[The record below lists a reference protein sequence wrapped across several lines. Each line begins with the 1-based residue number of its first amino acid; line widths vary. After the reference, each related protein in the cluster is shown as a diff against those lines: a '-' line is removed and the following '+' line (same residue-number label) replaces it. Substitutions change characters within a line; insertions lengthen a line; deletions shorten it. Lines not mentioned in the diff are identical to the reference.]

1 MGVVT
6 KMFNKIFWSAVLSAL
21 PILMFARSGGSPIR
35 RTGAPIDG
43 GTDCSACHRTF
54 AANSDPRGYVRI
66 SAVNYT
72 PGKKQTVRVQVF
84 HPEAARWG
92 FQLTARQTRDESLK
106 AGVLAPNDN
115 VQVNCD
121 TTPASNAPCGSDRE
135 FATHVVASTRNGAS
149 GLATYSVEWTPPEAG
164 TGDVVFYAAGNAADN
179 GATNGGD
186 RIFTTS
192 LRISQAAAL
201 ARPTVSNESGVAL
214 QGFGGGRNIAPG
226 SWIEIFGAN
235 LTNVTR
241 EWAAWDFAGVNAPK
255 SLEGVGV
262 TVGGRDAF
270 VRFVSPGQVNVQVP
284 DGIGTGPL
292 NVVVTN
298 EAGASANIPMT
309 GVARAPGVLAPGNF
323 NVGGRQLAVAL
334 LSDNTTFVARA
345 GEIAGVTSRPA
356 RVGETITLYLV
367 GAGATNPAVPA
378 GTVASGTPV
387 LANTTVRF
395 GDAPATVSYAGLA
408 PGAVGLYQFNV
419 VVPNVAAGDVR
430 LAITVDGVA
439 VAQTLTTVVGN

>member
-1 MGVVT
+1 ML
-6 KMFNKIFWSAVLSAL
+6 NKIFWCAVLSAL
-21 PILMFARSGGSPIR
+21 PSLMYARSAGSPIR
-35 RTGAPIDG
+35 RTGAAIDG
-43 GTDCSACHRTF
+43 GGDCAGCHQTF
-54 AANSDPRGYVRI
+54 RPANSDSRGYVRI
-66 SAVNYT
+66 TAVNYT
-72 PGKKQTVRVQVF
+72 PGKKQMIRVQVY

-92 FQLTARQTRDESLK
+92 FQLTARQTKDENLK
-106 AGVLAPNDN
+106 AGVFTPNDN

-121 TTPASNAPCGSDRE
+121 PGGNAPCGTDRE
-135 FATHVVASTRNGAS
+135 FATHLVASTRSGAA

-164 TGDVVFYAAGNAADN
+164 TGDVVLYAAGNGADGTGSN
-179 GATNGGD
+179 TND
-186 RIFTTS
+186 RIYTTS
-192 LRISQAAAL
+192 LKISQAAAL

-241 EWAAWDFAGVNAPK
+241 EWAAWDFAGANAPK

-284 DGIGTGPL
+284 DGIGTGPV

-309 GVARAPGVLAPGNF
+309 GVARAPGVLAPANF

-334 LSDNTTFVARA
+334 FSDNTTFVARA

-356 RVGETITLYLV
+356 RAGETITLYLV

-378 GTVASGTPV
+378 GTIASGTP
-387 LANTTVRF
+387 LLTNATVRF

-408 PGAVGLYQFNV
+408 PGAIGLYQFNV

-430 LAITVDGVA
+430 LAISVDGVA

>member
-1 MGVVT
+1 MGATT
-6 KMFNKIFWSAVLSAL
+6 KMFNKIFWSAVFSAL

-35 RTGAPIDG
+35 RTGAAIDG
-43 GTDCSACHRTF
+43 GLDCTACHRTF
-54 AANSDPRGYVRI
+54 AANSDPRGYIRI

-84 HPEAARWG
+84 HPDAARWG
-92 FQLTARQTRDESLK
+92 FQLTARQIGRDENAK
-106 AGVLAPNDN
+106 AGVFTPNDS

-121 TTPASNAPCGSDRE
+121 PSGNAPCGTDRE
-135 FATHVVASTRNGAS
+135 FATHVAASTRSGAA

-179 GATNGGD
+179 GGSNAGD
-186 RIFTTS
+186 RIFTSS

-201 ARPTVSNESGVAL
+201 ARPTVNNESGVAL
-214 QGFGGGRNIAPG
+214 QGFGGGRSIAPG

-262 TVGGRDAF
+262 TVDGKDAF

-284 DGIGTGPL
+284 DGIGTGPV

-309 GVARAPGVLAPGNF
+309 GVARAPGVLAPANF

-334 LSDNTTFVARA
+334 LSDNSTFVART

-378 GTVASGTPV
+378 GSVASGTPL

-408 PGAVGLYQFNV
+408 PGAIGLYQFNV

-439 VAQTLTTVVGN
+439 VAQTLTTVIGN

>member
-1 MGVVT
+1 
-6 KMFNKIFWSAVLSAL
+6 MFNKIFWSAVLSAL
-21 PILMFARSGGSPIR
+21 PILMFARSGGAPIR
-35 RTGAPIDG
+35 RTGAAIDG
-43 GTDCSACHRTF
+43 GADCTACHRTF
-54 AANSDPRGYVRI
+54 SPANVDARGYVRI

-72 PGKKQTVRVQVF
+72 PGKKQTIRVQVF
-84 HPEAARWG
+84 NPDAARWG
-92 FQLTARQTRDESLK
+92 FQLTARRTGDENAK
-106 AGVLAPNDN
+106 AGSFTANDS

-121 TTPASNAPCGSDRE
+121 PGGSAPCGTDRE
-135 FATHVVASTRNGAS
+135 FATHLAAATRTGSA
-149 GLATYSVEWTPPEAG
+149 GMATFSVEWTPPEAG
-164 TGDVVFYAAGNAADN
+164 TGDVMFYAAGIGADGTGSNAN
-179 GATNGGD
+179 D
-186 RIFTTS
+186 RVYTS
-192 LRISQAAAL
+192 SLKISQAAAL

-226 SWIEIFGAN
+226 SWIEVFGAN

-241 EWAAWDFAGVNAPK
+241 EWAAWDFTGVNAPK

-284 DGIGTGPL
+284 DGIGTGPV

-309 GVARAPGVLAPGNF
+309 GVARAPGVLAPANF

-334 LSDNTTFVARA
+334 LTDNTTFVARA
-345 GEIAGVTSRPA
+345 GEISGVTSRPA
-356 RVGETITLYLV
+356 RAGETITLYLV

-378 GTVASGTPV
+378 GTVASGTP
-387 LANTTVRF
+387 LLTNATVRF
-395 GDAPATVSYAGLA
+395 GDAPAAVSYAGLA
-408 PGAVGLYQFNV
+408 PGAIGLYQFNV

>member
-1 MGVVT
+1 
-6 KMFNKIFWSAVLSAL
+6 MFNKIFWSAVLSAL

-43 GTDCSACHRTF
+43 GTDCSACHRTS

-92 FQLTARQTRDESLK
+92 FQLTARQTRDENLK

-121 TTPASNAPCGSDRE
+121 TTPASNAPCGNDRE
-135 FATHVVASTRNGAS
+135 FATHVVASTRNGAA
-149 GLATYSVEWTPPEAG
+149 GLATFSVEWTPPEAG
-164 TGDVVFYAAGNAADN
+164 SGDVVFYAAGNGADN
-179 GATNGGD
+179 AGNNAGD
-186 RIFTTS
+186 RIYTTS

-309 GVARAPGVLAPGNF
+309 GVARAPGVLAPANF

-356 RVGETITLYLV
+356 RVGETITFYLV